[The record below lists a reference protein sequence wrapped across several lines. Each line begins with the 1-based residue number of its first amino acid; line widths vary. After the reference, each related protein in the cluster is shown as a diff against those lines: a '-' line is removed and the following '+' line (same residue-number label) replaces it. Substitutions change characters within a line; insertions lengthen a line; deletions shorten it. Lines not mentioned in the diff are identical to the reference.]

1 VPLARISSYIALFL
15 RFCKLKTQ
23 GRCISLH
30 FDFLQGYFFYSR
42 SIQGGRLAWSHRLL
56 PIMVGLY
63 TQLPKQA
70 FIGVSVIN
78 NPWATMFLTILHQ
91 PGGITPAIIQEE
103 IYPVFL
109 LNTRTEDQSCVFLR
123 DSRCSVYDGRPRV
136 CRLYPFTVENGQRG
150 RRFAYYQCIDQH
162 AAHFKGERVS
172 VEKWM
177 YQNFTRDAREFIE
190 AENTSLRELGK
201 LLLGFDTEDRKRFM
215 FQLLYYR
222 YYNYDL
228 DQPFQPQYETNQRLL
243 LEALRQEL

>member
-1 VPLARISSYIALFL
+1 MQSNIIPVRPKEQVTFSCTSCGNCCRGVKDQIMLEPLDAY
-15 RFCKLKTQ
+15 
-23 GRCISLH
+23 
-30 FDFLQGYFFYSR
+30 
-42 SIQGGRLAWSHRLL
+42 RLAQHLRHRTGSVET
-56 PIMVGLY
+56 IEDVYSQY
-63 TQLPKQA
+63 T
-70 FIGVSVIN
+70 
-78 NPWATMFLTILHQ
+78 H
-91 PGGITPAIIQEE
+91 PAMLEE

-136 CRLYPFTVENGQRG
+136 CRLYPFTVENGYRG

-162 AAHFKGERVS
+162 SAHFKGGRVS
-172 VEKWM
+172 VEEWM

-228 DQPFQPQYETNQRLL
+228 DRPFQPQYETNQRLL